1 MYNYLRNQIL
11 YLKKNINNNFTFIR
25 EFRNKK
31 KTKNSGKNLF
41 LKRFSNVRV
50 SFVRQIFS

>member
-31 KTKNSGKNLF
+31 KTKNSGK
-41 LKRFSNVRV
+41 K
-50 SFVRQIFS
+50 SFP